1 MGPGVR
7 RDDGAGGKHRDPGL
21 PPKLFPACALETLG
35 EGMMTHSPYHAFPET
50 SPTAGGRK

>member
-21 PPKLFPACALETLG
+21 PPKLFPACALERLG